1 MDISVIVLGTF
12 AAVVFGFTAACILK
26 FIQCV
31 RESKEE
37 SEAIEKWLRE
47 RAAYRVTVT
56 AERRG
61 TVTVGDCSSL
71 LDDSPESAS
80 DQSGPRAA

>member
-1 MDISVIVLGTF
+1 MLTAAFLVLF
-12 AAVVFGFTAACILK
+12 IAVVVFSTV
-26 FIQCV
+26 CV
-31 RESKEE
+31 VRFLEVLRESKEE
-37 SEAIEKWLRE
+37 SDAIERWLRE